1 MTVLKCEQK
10 PGVVAHALI
19 PLSTRLRQ
27 NCNFKA
33 RPEMKELTNTS
44 ALSTDP
50 VARKHAGTDTAN
62 RQVALATLSLH
73 ADTQAPILQDHQ
85 ACQCEEA
92 QSNLIHIN
100 TATP

>member
-10 PGVVAHALI
+10 LGAVAHVLI

-27 NCNFKA
+27 NCSFKA
-33 RPEMKELTNTS
+33 RPEVEELTNTS
-44 ALSTDP
+44 AVSTDP
-50 VARKHAGTDTAN
+50 AARKHAGTDTAN
-62 RQVALATLSLH
+62 RQVALVTLSLH
-73 ADTQAPILQDHQ
+73 TDTQAPILQDPQ